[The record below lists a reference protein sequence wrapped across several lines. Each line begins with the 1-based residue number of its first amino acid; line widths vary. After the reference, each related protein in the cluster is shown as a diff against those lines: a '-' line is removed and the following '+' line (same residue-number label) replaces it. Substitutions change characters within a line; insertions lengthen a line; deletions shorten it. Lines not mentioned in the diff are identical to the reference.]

1 MFLKKVTCITDISN
15 LSLNSFYGIFG
26 ISVLRSFVG
35 WLILH
40 LMDSLV
46 RLMYR
51 GVDIIDRDMNKLSF
65 KCEYWRLLLSV
76 PHTLWVRLRGWVS
89 QEEARESRC
98 LMDCFPAASPSPGAD
113 RARWCAGCESGRAAG
128 KPGWSEPATEP
139 SQATATPENEE
150 RCLQSRIEKTLNRH
164 MVKDND
170 AESTQEVCEIPVFYY
185 SVTE

>member
-1 MFLKKVTCITDISN
+1 
-15 LSLNSFYGIFG
+15 
-26 ISVLRSFVG
+26 
-35 WLILH
+35 
-40 LMDSLV
+40 MDSLV

-51 GVDIIDRDMNKLSF
+51 GVDIIDRDMNKLRF

-150 RCLQSRIEKTLNRH
+150 RCLQSRIEKHWTDTWWRIT
-164 MVKDND
+164 MQKAPKKFVKFLCFIILLLSNN
-170 AESTQEVCEIPVFYY
+170 
-185 SVTE
+185 

>member
-1 MFLKKVTCITDISN
+1 
-15 LSLNSFYGIFG
+15 
-26 ISVLRSFVG
+26 
-35 WLILH
+35 
-40 LMDSLV
+40 MDSLV

-113 RARWCAGCESGRAAG
+113 RAHWCAGCESGRAAG